1 MKLKIKREL
10 LLENLNKVSKA
21 ISTKNLIP
29 SLSGIKFDL
38 TKEGLTL
45 TASNNDLTIQKF
57 IEIKDENMNVQEEG
71 IIIIQ
76 GKEILD
82 IVRVIPEEEI
92 NIEVIDELKVLIYTD
107 DEKIKYDLNVINKS
121 EYPNVNLEKSD
132 NYITIS
138 SEELLNI
145 VKETAFATS
154 TDESRP
160 VLTGINFKINGDLL
174 ECSATDS
181 YRLAKKENRLSKPV
195 EEIYNIII
203 PGKNIIEFSKII
215 DDREG
220 EIKLHVFNNKILF
233 EEDNLLFQSRLIN
246 GNYPNT
252 SKLIPE
258 DSVLK
263 IKAKLSQLYNVIGQA
278 SILTTDKEKNI
289 VSLSTNGDLL
299 IVKSVSNEK
308 GKAEMK
314 MNIEKN
320 NNEDITIAFSAKYM
334 MEALN
339 ALNTD
344 IIEMS
349 FIGEVK
355 PITIKN
361 TTEDGLIQLVVP
373 IRTYLNNIRHN
384 LLCKYDIITT
394 YF

>member
-29 SLSGIKFDL
+29 TLAGIKFDL
-38 TKEGLTL
+38 TDNGLTL
-45 TASNNDLTIQKF
+45 TASNNDITIQKF
-57 IEIKDENMNVQEEG
+57 IKIEENNMSVEKEG

-82 IVRVIPEEEI
+82 IVRIIKEEEI

-107 DEKIKYDLNVINKS
+107 DEKIKYDLNVINKN

-132 NYITIS
+132 NYVVIS
-138 SEELLNI
+138 SEQLLNI

-160 VLTGINFKINGDLL
+160 VLTGINFKINGDIL

-181 YRLAKKENRLSKPV
+181 YRLAKKEIRLTKPV

-203 PGKNIIEFSKII
+203 PGKNIIEFSRII
-215 DDREG
+215 DDKEG
-220 EIKLHVFNNKILF
+220 EIKLHIFNNKILL
-233 EEDNLLFQSRLIN
+233 EENDLLFQSRLIN

-258 DSVLK
+258 DSILK
-263 IKAKLSQLYNVIGQA
+263 ITANLSQLYNVIEQA
-278 SILTTDKEKNI
+278 SILTNDKEKNI
-289 VSLSTNGDLL
+289 VSLSTNGKNLL
-299 IVKSVSNEK
+299 IMKSVSNEK

-339 ALNTD
+339 ALNTENV
-344 IIEMS
+344 EMS

-355 PITIKN
+355 PITLKN
-361 TTEDGLIQLVVP
+361 TEEDGLIQLVVP
-373 IRTYLNNIRHN
+373 IRTY
-384 LLCKYDIITT
+384 
-394 YF
+394 

>member
-29 SLSGIKFDL
+29 TLAGIKFDL

-45 TASNNDLTIQKF
+45 TASNNDITIQKF
-57 IEIKDENMNVQEEG
+57 IKIEENNMSIEKEG

-82 IVRVIPEEEI
+82 IVRIIKEEEI

-107 DEKIKYDLNVINKS
+107 DEKIKYDLNVINKN

-132 NYITIS
+132 NYVVIS
-138 SEELLNI
+138 SEQLLNI

-181 YRLAKKENRLSKPV
+181 YRLAKKEIRLTKPV
-195 EEIYNIII
+195 EEIYNIIM
-203 PGKNIIEFSKII
+203 PGKNIIEFSRII

-220 EIKLHVFNNKILF
+220 EIRLHIFNNKILL
-233 EEDNLLFQSRLIN
+233 EENDLLFQSRLIS

-258 DSVLK
+258 DSILK
-263 IKAKLSQLYNVIGQA
+263 ITANLSQLYNVIEQA
-278 SILTTDKEKNI
+278 SILTSDKEKNI
-289 VSLSTNGDLL
+289 VSLSTSGNLL

-314 MNIEKN
+314 MNIVKN

-339 ALNTD
+339 ALNNEN
-344 IIEMS
+344 IEMS

-361 TTEDGLIQLVVP
+361 LEDDGLIQLVVP
-373 IRTYLNNIRHN
+373 IRTY
-384 LLCKYDIITT
+384 
-394 YF
+394 